1 MKLTVPNLLT
11 LSRIVVIPAIIGL
24 LCLPDAW
31 AAWTSLGLFIVAAI
45 TDFLDGHIAR
55 TYKVESAFGRFLD
68 PIADKLLVVAC
79 LFMFA
84 ALGRIQGWSALP
96 AVIILLREVLISGLR
111 EYLGGQGVILPVSQL
126 AKWKTAVQMVAI
138 GLLILGEH
146 TPPVPLLNQLG
157 VPALWLAA
165 LFTVLSAWG
174 YLRTGIAYM
183 NGDDSKVV
191 PESNPRKPRAE

>member
-1 MKLTVPNLLT
+1 MSIEPPLPMTLTVPNLLT
-11 LSRIVVIPAIIGL
+11 LSRIAVIPAILGL
-24 LCLPDAW
+24 LCLPEAW
-31 AAWTSLGLFIVAAI
+31 AAWASLTLFIIAAI

-55 TYKVESAFGRFLD
+55 VYQVESAFGRFLD

-84 ALGRIQGWSALP
+84 VLGRIQGWAALP
-96 AVIILLREVLISGLR
+96 AVVILLREVLISGLR
-111 EYLGGQGVILPVSQL
+111 EFLGGQGVILPVSEL

-138 GLLILGEH
+138 GLLILGDH
-146 TPPVPLLNQLG
+146 TPPIPLLKQLG

-174 YLRTGIAYM
+174 YLRTGLTYM
-183 NGDDSKVV
+183 NDGNDGDM
-191 PESNPRKPRAE
+191 